1 MGKIVDGMLSPYRVL
16 DLTGEMGLMCG
27 KLLGDLGA
35 DVIKIEKPGGDP
47 VRNIGPFY
55 HDEIH
60 PEKSLYWFALNT
72 NKRGITLNIETA
84 DGREIFKKLVK
95 TADFVIESYS
105 PGYLDKLGI
114 GYKDLEKLNPKVI
127 MVSIT
132 PFGQT
137 GPYKDFETCD
147 IVTWAISG
155 QMYGTGDPDRGP
167 IRISHHSQ
175 AYFSGGAL
183 GAAGALM
190 ALYQRNLA
198 GEGQQVDISLQD
210 SLAPYTWASLSS
222 WDMKKLLQTRTGPAN
237 PGWLFQT
244 KDNGTVLYMITAVK
258 TNPALVKWMDS
269 EGMAPELIKQI
280 DWQTFVDMSVGPRDP
295 EETKKKHEPLLEII
309 RAFYKTHTKSEL
321 FEHGMKIGV
330 SIYPQSTVKDMESD
344 AQLAYRNFWTDVEHP
359 ELGTTIRYPGAF
371 AQTSELTPRVAFRAP
386 LIGEHN
392 REIYENELGI
402 SREKLIILKQAG
414 II

>member
-1 MGKIVDGMLSPYRVL
+1 MVKRVEGMLSPYRVL
-16 DLTGEMGLMCG
+16 DLTDEMGLMCG

-35 DVIKIEKPGGDP
+35 DVIKIERPGGDSA
-47 VRNIGPFY
+47 RNIGPFY
-55 HDEIH
+55 HDEID

-72 NKRGITLNIETA
+72 NKRGVTLNIDSA
-84 DGREIFKKLVK
+84 DGREVFKQLVIS
-95 TADFVIESYS
+95 TDFIIESFP

-114 GYKDLEKLNPKVI
+114 GYKDLEKINPKII

-137 GPYKDFETCD
+137 GPYKDYKTSD
-147 IVTWAISG
+147 MVTWAMSG

-167 IRISHHSQ
+167 IRISHHPQ

-190 ALYQRNLA
+190 ALYQRNLT

-210 SLAPYTWASLSS
+210 SLAPYTWATLSR
-222 WDMKKLLQTRTGPAN
+222 WDMEGILQERSGPAN
-237 PGWLFQT
+237 PDWLFKT
-244 KDNGTVLYMITAVK
+244 KDDGTVLYMITGVK

-269 EGMAPELIKQI
+269 EGMAPDLIKQV
-280 DWQTFVDMSVGPRDP
+280 DWQTIIDQSIGPRNR
-295 EETKKKHEPLLEII
+295 EESKKKFEPLLEII
-309 RAFYKTHTKSEL
+309 RDFYKTHTKADL

-330 SIYPQSTVKDMESD
+330 SIYPQSTVKDMSID
-344 AQLAYRNFWTDVEHP
+344 SQLDFRKFWTDVEHP
-359 ELGTTIRYPGAF
+359 ELGTIIRYPGAF

-392 REIYENELGI
+392 KEIYEDELGI
-402 SREKLIILKQAG
+402 SKEKIIRLKQAG